1 MMPWWPAWVV
11 FAKEVRDNLR
21 DRRSLFLALAYPF
34 IGPLLLGALM
44 SFVGSAM
51 RPDVSGPMR
60 VAVDGAE
67 RAPAL
72 IQHLRSQGL
81 HAMPP
86 PADPYDAVKLGRA
99 DYVIMIPEGFDKDL
113 GEEKT
118 AEIEIVINATRLS
131 TVMAVARIAQSLRE
145 YGASLSAD
153 RLKNHGINP
162 EVAEAV
168 KVRTANVGQ
177 SRSLAGFFL
186 NMMPPFIIF
195 TIFIG
200 GVYLAIDTTAGE
212 RERGSMEPLLTNP
225 IGRGQLM
232 LGKLGA
238 ALLFTL
244 AALVF
249 QLAAFK
255 VMFELV
261 MGEKYGLAFNPSVA
275 SFVAMLGILLP
286 LVVAAVALQ
295 VIVATVSR
303 SYKETQTY
311 LGLLPLIPS
320 LPGMMLVFVPLK
332 AHAWMMSIPTFG
344 QILLIG
350 AMIRGE
356 PVDPVHLAIS
366 VISTS
371 LLALLL
377 LWGAARLYE
386 RDQLLFGG

>member
-1 MMPWWPAWVV
+1 MMAFWPAWVV

-60 VAVDGAE
+60 VAIEGAQH
-67 RAPAL
+67 APGL
-72 IQHLRSQGL
+72 VQHLRTHGL
-81 HAMPP
+81 HAV
-86 PADPYDAVKLGRA
+86 PAPRDPHEAVKLGRA
-99 DYVIMIPEGFDKDL
+99 DFVLMIPEAHARDIR
-113 GEEKT
+113 EEKPT
-118 AEIEIVINATRLS
+118 EIEIVINATRLS
-131 TVMAVARIAQSLRE
+131 TVMAVARIAQTVRE
-145 YGASLSAD
+145 YGASLGAD
-153 RLKNHGINP
+153 RLKMRGIDP
-162 EVAEAV
+162 GMAEAV
-168 KVRTANVGQ
+168 RIHTVNVGQ

-238 ALLFTL
+238 ALLFTF

-249 QLAAFK
+249 QLTAFK

-261 MGEKYGLAFNPSVA
+261 MGENYGLAYNPSVA
-275 SFVAMLGILLP
+275 TFIAMLGILFP

-350 AMIRGE
+350 SMIRGE
-356 PVDPVHLAIS
+356 PVDPAHLAIS

-371 LLALLL
+371 LLALAL
-377 LWGAARLYE
+377 LWLAARLYE

>member
-1 MMPWWPAWVV
+1 MIQPERLLAR
-11 FAKEVRDNLR
+11 FLRYVR
-21 DRRSLFLALAYPF
+21 
-34 IGPLLLGALM
+34 
-44 SFVGSAM
+44 
-51 RPDVSGPMR
+51 
-60 VAVDGAE
+60 
-67 RAPAL
+67 
-72 IQHLRSQGL
+72 
-81 HAMPP
+81 
-86 PADPYDAVKLGRA
+86 
-99 DYVIMIPEGFDKDL
+99 
-113 GEEKT
+113 
-118 AEIEIVINATRLS
+118 
-131 TVMAVARIAQSLRE
+131 
-145 YGASLSAD
+145 
-153 RLKNHGINP
+153 
-162 EVAEAV
+162 
-168 KVRTANVGQ
+168 
-177 SRSLAGFFL
+177 
-186 NMMPPFIIF
+186 
-195 TIFIG
+195 
-200 GVYLAIDTTAGE
+200 IDTTAGE

>member
-1 MMPWWPAWVV
+1 MMTWWPVWVV
-11 FAKEVRDNLR
+11 FAKEVRDNMR

-51 RPDVSGPMR
+51 RPDVSGPMPI
-60 VAVDGAE
+60 AVDGAH

-72 IQHLRSQGL
+72 MRHLRDSGL
-81 HAMPP
+81 YIMPSP
-86 PADPYDAVKLGRA
+86 RDPFEAVKLGRA
-99 DYVIMIPEGFDKDL
+99 DYVLLVPEGFDTDL
-113 GEEKT
+113 GAEKP
-118 AEIEIVINATRLS
+118 AELEIIINATRLS
-131 TVMAVARIAQSLRE
+131 TVMAVARVAQTLRE
-145 YGASLSAD
+145 YGNTLGND
-153 RLKNHGINP
+153 RLKARGIDP
-162 EVAEAV
+162 TIAEAV
-168 KVRTANVGQ
+168 KIQTVNVGQ

-225 IGRGQLM
+225 ISRGNLM

-238 ALLFTL
+238 ALLFTV

-249 QLAAFK
+249 QLVAFK
-255 VMFELV
+255 AMFEVV
-261 MGEKYGLAFNPSVA
+261 MGENYGLAYNPSIGVFA
-275 SFVAMLGILLP
+275 LMTGILLP

-311 LGLLPLIPS
+311 LGLLPLLPS
-320 LPGMMLVFVPLK
+320 LPGMLLVFVPLK
-332 AHAWMMSIPTFG
+332 AHAWMMAIPTFG
-344 QILLIG
+344 QILLVG
-350 AMIRGE
+350 ALVRGE
-356 PVDPVHLAIS
+356 PVDSLHLAVS
-366 VISTS
+366 LASTT
-371 LLALLL
+371 LLAAGL
-377 LWGAARLYE
+377 LWLAARLYE

>member
-1 MMPWWPAWVV
+1 MMRWWPAWVV
-11 FAKEVRDNLR
+11 FAKEVRDNMR

-60 VAVDGAE
+60 VAVDGAH

-72 IQHLRSQGL
+72 MQHLRTNGL
-81 HAMPP
+81 HAT
-86 PADPYDAVKLGRA
+86 PAPSDPFEAVKLGRA
-99 DYVIMIPEGFDKDL
+99 DYVIMIPEGFDTDL
-113 GEEKT
+113 AGEKP

-131 TVMAVARIAQSLRE
+131 TVMAVARIAQTLRE
-145 YGASLSAD
+145 YSNSLGAD
-153 RLKNHGINP
+153 RLKSRGIDP
-162 EVAEAV
+162 TITEV
-168 KVRTANVGQ
+168 VRIQTVNVGQ

-249 QLAAFK
+249 QLVAFK
-255 VMFELV
+255 AMFELV
-261 MGEKYGLAFNPSVA
+261 MGENYGLAFNPSVGT
-275 SFVAMLGILLP
+275 FVAMLGILLP

-356 PVDPVHLAIS
+356 PVDPSHLAIS
-366 VISTS
+366 VVSTS

-377 LWGAARLYE
+377 LWVAARLYE

>member
-1 MMPWWPAWVV
+1 MSWWPVWVV
-11 FAKEVRDNLR
+11 FAKEVRDNMR

-51 RPDVSGPMR
+51 RPDVSGPMPI
-60 VAVDGAE
+60 AVDGAH

-72 IQHLRSQGL
+72 MQHLRDSGL
-81 HAMPP
+81 YVVPSP
-86 PADPYDAVKLGRA
+86 RDPFEAVKLGRA
-99 DYVIMIPEGFDKDL
+99 DYVLLVPEGFDTDL
-113 GEEKT
+113 GSEKP
-118 AEIEIVINATRLS
+118 AELEIIINATRLS

-145 YGASLSAD
+145 YSSALGNQ
-153 RLKNHGINP
+153 RLKSRGIDP
-162 EVAEAV
+162 TIAEAV
-168 KVRTANVGQ
+168 KIQTVNVGQ

-225 IGRGQLM
+225 ISRAYLM

-238 ALLFTL
+238 ALLFTV

-249 QLAAFK
+249 QLVAFK
-255 VMFELV
+255 AMFEVVL
-261 MGEKYGLAFNPSVA
+261 GENYGLAYNPPVGVFA
-275 SFVAMLGILLP
+275 AMAAVLLP
-286 LVVAAVALQ
+286 LVVAAVTLQ

-311 LGLLPLIPS
+311 LGLLPLLPS

-332 AHAWMMSIPTFG
+332 AHAWMMAIPTFG
-344 QILLIG
+344 QILLVG
-350 AMIRGE
+350 SLVRGE
-356 PVDPVHLAIS
+356 PVDPVHLAVS
-366 VISTS
+366 LASTT
-371 LLALLL
+371 LLAAGL
-377 LWGAARLYE
+377 LWLAARLYE

>member
-1 MMPWWPAWVV
+1 MMSWWPVWVV
-11 FAKEVRDNLR
+11 FTKEVVDNMR

-34 IGPLLLGALM
+34 IGPLLLGVLM
-44 SFVGSAM
+44 SFVGGAM
-51 RPDVSGPMR
+51 RPDVSGPMA
-60 VAVDGAE
+60 VAVEGAE
-67 RAPAL
+67 RAPELVA
-72 IQHLRSQGL
+72 RMRNQGL
-81 HAMPP
+81 LAV
-86 PADPYDAVKLGRA
+86 PAPNDPYEAVKLGRA
-99 DYVIMIPEGFDKDL
+99 DYVVMIPEGFASDL
-113 GEEKT
+113 TGEKPT
-118 AEIEIVINATRLS
+118 EIEIVINATRLS
-131 TVMAVARIAQSLRE
+131 TVMSVARVAQVLRE
-145 YGASLSAD
+145 YGASLTAD
-153 RLKNHGINP
+153 RLKNRGIDP
-162 EVAEAV
+162 ALTEALHIQTV
-168 KVRTANVGQ
+168 NVGQ

-212 RERGSMEPLLTNP
+212 RERGSMEPLLANP
-225 IGRGQLM
+225 VGRAQLM

-249 QLAAFK
+249 QLVAFK

-261 MGEKYGLAFNPSVA
+261 MGEKFGLAYNPPVGVFA
-275 SFVAMLGILLP
+275 AMLGLLLP

-311 LGLLPLIPS
+311 LGLLPLLPS

-332 AHAWMMSIPTFG
+332 AHAWMMTIPTFG

-350 AMIRGE
+350 SLIRGE
-356 PVDPVHLAIS
+356 PIDTTHLILS
-366 VISTS
+366 LLSTG
-371 LLALLL
+371 LLALML
-377 LWGAARLYE
+377 LWLAAKLYE